1 MGNRIFKDQICRSKD
16 LCRVSFFGESLF
28 FHLILCCDDMG
39 RFSADTRM
47 IKGFAYPLWDH
58 VTPEMI
64 GEGLDELEAIGL
76 IVRYTVEDSPYLY
89 LPAWEKHQKLKF
101 RKTVFPVPPVQE
113 AADACDNAMDALD
126 APPASAEAKEE
137 GVAHARVINNNIYN
151 FEVEVEV
158 EAEAEGTLSVQKTF
172 PGSVRAQLRLG
183 EWVTCSHFC
192 QKWGEKFK
200 KLL

>member
-64 GEGLDELEAIGL
+64 EEKWNAYVMDHEHPENNPDAPDVRVKGGGYCLWSDTPAAETEDEILEHIKPYIAAIG
-76 IVRYTVEDSPYLY
+76 
-89 LPAWEKHQKLKF
+89 
-101 RKTVFPVPPVQE
+101 
-113 AADACDNAMDALD
+113 
-126 APPASAEAKEE
+126 
-137 GVAHARVINNNIYN
+137 
-151 FEVEVEV
+151 
-158 EAEAEGTLSVQKTF
+158 
-172 PGSVRAQLRLG
+172 
-183 EWVTCSHFC
+183 
-192 QKWGEKFK
+192 K
-200 KLL
+200 KLQGK